1 MTPRLWKITSLV
13 SDARSATSQAIGL
26 VELWGSM
33 KRMDRFDLLTAAR
46 QFREAAD
53 WIEQNVSRIESTTT
67 SSTGSLNA
75 SGKAEAS
82 IPA

>member
-1 MTPRLWKITSLV
+1 
-13 SDARSATSQAIGL
+13 
-26 VELWGSM
+26 M

-53 WIEQNVSRIESTTT
+53 WIEQNVSRIESTTA
-67 SSTGSLNA
+67 SGTGSLNA
-75 SGKAEAS
+75 SGTPEAS